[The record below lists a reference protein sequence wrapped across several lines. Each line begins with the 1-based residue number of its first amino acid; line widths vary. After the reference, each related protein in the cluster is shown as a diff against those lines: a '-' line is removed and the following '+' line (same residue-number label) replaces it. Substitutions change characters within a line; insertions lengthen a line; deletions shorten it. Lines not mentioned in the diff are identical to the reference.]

1 MAGTQMPAPNLV
13 NEIGIMSE
21 CVGPSHLPIGV
32 IIIIVIISNIM
43 YCYFLFIFSVEIKPT
58 YKLHEYEV
66 Y

>member
-1 MAGTQMPAPNLV
+1 MAGTQTPASILI
-13 NEIGIMSE
+13 NEIGNMSE
-21 CVGPSHLPIGV
+21 FVGPSHLPIGV

-58 YKLHEYEV
+58 YKPHEYEV